1 MLYVEFDNGV
11 VEKHKIDHGT
21 WVNEGSMILWLL
33 YDPRELYYIERFFY
47 IAPPDRGLK
56 NSATILTRLSS
67 NKT

>member
-47 IAPPDRGLK
+47 IAPPTGG
-56 NSATILTRLSS
+56 
-67 NKT
+67 